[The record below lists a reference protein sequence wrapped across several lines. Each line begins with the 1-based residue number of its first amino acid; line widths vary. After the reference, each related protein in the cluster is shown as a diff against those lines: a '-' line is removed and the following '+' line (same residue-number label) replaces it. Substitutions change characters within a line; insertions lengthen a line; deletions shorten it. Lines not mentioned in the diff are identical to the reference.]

1 MSAPRPRR
9 KPCPAFMNSAECLMD
24 LDQQPAVKRCHD
36 ETLKDI
42 EDANSRPNLRM
53 DVKLGLMCGSVLQIN
68 P

>member
-1 MSAPRPRR
+1 
-9 KPCPAFMNSAECLMD
+9 MNSAECLMD